1 MQEVLVKIPSNQS
14 KKLKIERFF
23 DGVNLPN
30 FEQKKR
36 PVRYTSYTHKFI
48 IKDTTE
54 PISIN
59 LDNVPRE
66 VVPIEVMEEEV
77 QKSYDKGFEDGQ
89 ISETAVAKAEINN
102 FVEKMR
108 TLEGVTQ
115 EFDKQ
120 SNILLDSVY
129 NSAVSLAQVIARNIL
144 KAETLDNFE
153 LIENRIQSVIE
164 EVKGNKVISV
174 RLHPET
180 IEYIESSKKLNVVS
194 DSKKVEI
201 IPDDSLKLSDVIV
214 NTDSGMLIAKV
225 EEELNKLISKLEKDF
240 KQERAKQIQNEIDD
254 FEQSK
259 GNDDWYISRYN

>member
-1 MQEVLVKIPSNQS
+1 MQEVLVKIPSTQS

-23 DGVNLPN
+23 DGVNVPN
-30 FEQKKR
+30 FKQKKK

-48 IKDTTE
+48 IKDTSE

-59 LDNVPRE
+59 LNNVPRE

-120 SNILLDSVY
+120 SNHLLDTLY
-129 NSAVSLAQVIARNIL
+129 NSTISLAQAIAKNIL
-144 KAETLDNFE
+144 KVETLDNFD
-153 LIENRIQSVIE
+153 LIEKRVQTIIE

-180 IEYIESSKKLNVVS
+180 IEYIESSNKLSVVS

-201 IPDDSLKLSDVIV
+201 IPDENLKLSDVIV
-214 NTDSGMLIAKV
+214 NTDSGLLIAKV
-225 EEELNKLISKLEKDF
+225 EEELNKLITKLEEDF
-240 KQERAKQIQNEIDD
+240 KLQRAKQIQKEIDD
-254 FEQSK
+254 FENST
-259 GNDDWYISRYN
+259 GNDD

>member
-1 MQEVLVKIPSNQS
+1 MQEVLVKIPSTQS

-23 DGVNLPN
+23 DGVNVPN
-30 FEQKKR
+30 FKKKKK

-48 IKDTTE
+48 IKDTSE
-54 PISIN
+54 PVSIN

-120 SNILLDSVY
+120 SNQLLDSLY
-129 NSAVSLAQVIARNIL
+129 NSTISLAQAIAKNIL
-144 KAETLDNFE
+144 KVETLDNFE
-153 LIENRIQSVIE
+153 MIENRVQTVIE
-164 EVKGNKVISV
+164 EVKGNKVVSV

-180 IEYIESSKKLNVVS
+180 IEYIESSNKLSVVS

-201 IPDDSLKLSDVIV
+201 IPDDSLELSDVIV
-214 NTDSGMLIAKV
+214 NTDSGLLIAKM
-225 EEELNKLISKLEKDF
+225 EEELKKLITKLEEDF
-240 KQERAKQIQNEIDD
+240 KLQRAKQIQKEIDD
-254 FEQSK
+254 FENST
-259 GNDDWYISRYN
+259 GNDD

>member
-1 MQEVLVKIPSNQS
+1 LN
-14 KKLKIERFF
+14 
-23 DGVNLPN
+23 
-30 FEQKKR
+30 
-36 PVRYTSYTHKFI
+36 
-48 IKDTTE
+48 
-54 PISIN
+54 
-59 LDNVPRE
+59 NVPRE

-120 SNILLDSVY
+120 SNQLIDTLY
-129 NSAVSLAQVIARNIL
+129 NSTISLAQAIAKNIL
-144 KAETLDNFE
+144 KVETLDNFD
-153 LIENRIQSVIE
+153 LIEKRVQTIIE

-180 IEYIESSKKLNVVS
+180 IEYIESSNKLSVVS

-201 IPDDSLKLSDVIV
+201 IPDENLKLSDVIV
-214 NTDSGMLIAKV
+214 NTDSGLLIAKV
-225 EEELNKLISKLEKDF
+225 EEELNKLISKLEEDF
-240 KQERAKQIQNEIDD
+240 KLQRAKQIQKEIDD
-254 FEQSK
+254 IENST
-259 GNDDWYISRYN
+259 GNDV